1 MMVSC
6 GKMKGV
12 KKIEDNMSKPSW
24 TSATTFIYLIFFFA
38 YWEHACESY
47 EEGYQQAETVFGVAF

>member
-6 GKMKGV
+6 GEMKEV
-12 KKIEDNMSKPSW
+12 TKIEDNMSKPCW
-24 TSATTFIYLIFFFA
+24 TSATTFIYLFFA

-47 EEGYQQAETVFGVAF
+47 EEGYQQAEMFFGVVF